1 MTEALV
7 SVFCDFNGT
16 VVDRDMIDYLATTV
30 VNEEASATTAS
41 TRGTRAEIA
50 RKAGLLR
57 FGPAEAERRI
67 ERGIRFDESFPE
79 FWRSCERRGF
89 QCIIV
94 TSGIRDLV
102 ERYLRRRD
110 VSARVVG
117 NSAEYSLSGWG
128 IRFHD
133 ESVAGIDK
141 SVFSVFIEEARS
153 VGHRTVVVGDD
164 ISDFTAAKR
173 ADRVFAKQ
181 GSPLDRHLADARIPG
196 YRFLNFADLM
206 TRWLVESWW
215 PQG

>member
-1 MTEALV
+1 MAEALV

-30 VNEEASATTAS
+30 VNDETTATTAS

-57 FGPAEAERRI
+57 FDLAEAERRI

-89 QCIIV
+89 RFIIV
-94 TSGIRDLV
+94 TSGIRDMV
-102 ERYLRRRD
+102 ERYLQRRN

-117 NSAEYSLSGWG
+117 NSAEYRLSGWE

-141 SVFSVFIEEARS
+141 SVFIEKDRS
-153 VGHRTVVVGDD
+153 VGNRTVVVGDD
-164 ISDFTAAKR
+164 ISDFAAAKR

-181 GSPLDRHLADARIPG
+181 GSPLDRHLADACIPG

-206 TRWLVESWW
+206 TRWPVESWW